1 MTWLTPWLGGIA
13 AAIAVP
19 ALVILYFLK
28 LRRRDVEVSS
38 TFLWKKAVED
48 LQANAPF
55 QRLRRNI
62 LLLLQ
67 LIAVAAVC
75 IALAQPNM
83 KAITVTGTRHVILI
97 DRSAS
102 MASLDEPD
110 GRGGTISRLDA
121 AKQRAIALVS
131 ALRDGGMLSGRT
143 SADEAMVITF
153 DSQAE
158 VRQAFTSDTAVLRAA
173 IEGIT
178 PGESVTRIEEAVRLA
193 RAHQPRRI
201 VEDNAIEGLTAGTPL
216 TIHVISDGRIAD
228 AAEAKPGPEDTLRF
242 HRVGTPEAAN
252 LGIVNLRAARDYDNP
267 ARLTVYVSLTNSGKL
282 ARDTDVELMIDGVS
296 ARIKLTKVPA
306 ATEREGTKVGEV
318 IRTVGTAGV
327 VFQVELA
334 QGATIEVRLREPGTA
349 LAPVDD
355 ALAIDDRAYLVVPPA
370 KRLAVLTV
378 SRVADS
384 WLDVALSGLPLS
396 RLVKI
401 DPTRF
406 EQWTREGRLGEF
418 DVIVLEG
425 WVPSANADSTPGEL
439 PPGSY
444 LVFGGIPGGLGIRD
458 VGVSPLAS
466 VLDWKRDH
474 PIMRPLLL
482 DRLRVLE
489 SRRAEI
495 EPGSGAV
502 VVATTSEGPA
512 VIEASSPG
520 THAIVVPFAIDKSTW
535 AIDPSFVVFVAAS
548 VQYLGE
554 DVGVGA
560 TIRDM
565 QPGMVITDRLPSGAE
580 GVEVLQPSGRRL
592 PLQIG
597 ADGRFSYGPLPSVG
611 VYEVSWRGPAGPTD
625 RRTSGGAA
633 RRYAVN
639 LADDHESDIVAAD
652 IIDTASQ
659 TAVADTEAATRTDR
673 RLWPWLLAAVLCVIM
688 FEWFIYNRKVSI

>member
-1 MTWLTPWLGGIA
+1 MTWLTPWLGGVA
-13 AAIAVP
+13 AAVAVP
-19 ALVILYFLK
+19 LLVLLYFLK

-62 LLLLQ
+62 LLVLQ
-67 LIAVAAVC
+67 LLAVAAVC
-75 IALAQPNM
+75 IALAQPSI
-83 KAITVTGTRHVILI
+83 KAVTVTGTRHVILI

-102 MASLDEPD
+102 MSAMDEKD
-110 GRGGTISRLDA
+110 ARGGAVSRLDA
-121 AKQRAIALVS
+121 AKQRALGIVG
-131 ALRDGGMLSGRT
+131 ALRDGGLLSGRA
-143 SADEAMVITF
+143 SGDEAMVITF

-178 PGESVTRIEEAVRLA
+178 PGESVTRIEEAIRLA

-228 AAEAKPGPEDTLRF
+228 AAEAKPGPDDTLEF
-242 HRVGTPEAAN
+242 HRVGLTDGVN
-252 LGIVNLRAARDYDNP
+252 VGIVNLRASRDYDNP
-267 ARLTVYVSLTNSGKL
+267 SRLTVYVSLINSGGQE
-282 ARDTDVELMIDGVS
+282 RPVDVELLIDGTS
-296 ARIKLTKVPA
+296 ARLKLTKVPP
-306 ATEREGTKVGEV
+306 ATERESTTPGVMLREVG
-318 IRTVGTAGV
+318 RAGV
-327 VFQVELA
+327 VFQVDLA
-334 QGATIEVRLREPGTA
+334 SGAAIEVRLREPGTPLPPA
-349 LAPVDD
+349 EDV
-355 ALAIDDRAYLVVPPA
+355 LAIDDRAFLVVPPA

-378 SRVADS
+378 SRVQDS

-396 RLVKI
+396 RLVKV
-401 DPTRF
+401 DPARF
-406 EQWTREGRLGEF
+406 EQWAREGRLGEF

-425 WVPSANADSTPGEL
+425 WVPPPTAAGVQGEL
-439 PPGSY
+439 PAGSY
-444 LVFGGIPGGLGIRD
+444 LVFGGIPGGLGVRD
-458 VGVSPLAS
+458 AGESGLAS

-474 PIMRPLLL
+474 PVMRPLLL

-495 EPGSGAV
+495 EPGSGAL
-502 VVATTSEGPA
+502 VVAMTSEGPA

-535 AIDPSFVVFVAAS
+535 AVDPSFVVFVAAS

-580 GVEVLQPSGRRL
+580 NVEVLRPGARRA
-592 PLQIG
+592 PLQVG
-597 ADGRFSYGPLPSVG
+597 ADGRFSFGPLPAVG

-625 RRTSGGAA
+625 RTSAGGAA
-633 RRYAVN
+633 RLYAVN
-639 LADDHESDIVAAD
+639 LADDHESDISAAD
-652 IIDTASQ
+652 NIATASKD
-659 TAVADTEAATRTDR
+659 AVANERASTRTDR
-673 RLWPWLLAAVLCVIM
+673 RLWPWLLALVLGVVM
-688 FEWFIYNRKVSI
+688 LEWFIYNRKVAI